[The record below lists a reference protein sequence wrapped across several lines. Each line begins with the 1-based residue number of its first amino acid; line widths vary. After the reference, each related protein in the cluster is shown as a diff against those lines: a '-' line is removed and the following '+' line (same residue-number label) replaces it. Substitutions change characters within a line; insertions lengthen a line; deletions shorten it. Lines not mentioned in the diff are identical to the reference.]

1 MTDIFTVV
9 TVLLI
14 MGLLIALVI
23 VFALFK
29 RSEYFRKYYEN
40 QCDALTNENN
50 SLLKSV
56 GNIHDLNVRLG
67 RFNVLQQNINQVH
80 ELTGKLIIDIKKGE

>member
-9 TVLLI
+9 AVLLI
-14 MGLLIALVI
+14 VGLLIVLAI
-23 VFALFK
+23 VFALLK